1 MWTSQASTQT
11 KMWRRCLLVIEQKER
26 DKNPG
31 REIGNINK
39 VGDDVSMTQ
48 RVKKRVRQIESA
60 LTYPK
65 IRDFYV

>member
-1 MWTSQASTQT
+1 LS
-11 KMWRRCLLVIEQKER
+11 RRRET
-26 DKNPG
+26 KNPG

-60 LTYPK
+60 LTGT
-65 IRDFYV
+65 D